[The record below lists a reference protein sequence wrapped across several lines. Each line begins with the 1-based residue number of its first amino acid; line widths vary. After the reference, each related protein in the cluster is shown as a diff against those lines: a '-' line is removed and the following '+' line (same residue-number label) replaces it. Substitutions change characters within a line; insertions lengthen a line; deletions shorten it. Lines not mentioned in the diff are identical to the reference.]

1 MALASGRVAAV
12 ETAKAECLR
21 RWPMLMLKCEAVYY
35 DYKLKG
41 YVVTADDL
49 SYGGHRTVGTGLSAS
64 EAWSN
69 CLANL
74 EDQLQ

>member
-1 MALASGRVAAV
+1 MALASGRPAAL

-21 RWPMLMLKCEAVYY
+21 RWPTKMLKCQAVYY

-41 YVVTADDL
+41 YVVLSDDL
-49 SYGGHRTVGTGLSAS
+49 SYGGRKTVGTGLSAS

-69 CLANL
+69 CLANM
-74 EDQLQ
+74 EDQP